1 MENRTS
7 DTQVCPHIHAPQGV
21 IYSLHSFEAVPDNTC
36 WKNIRILYRKH
47 NLHRPLCYL
56 CVSNLFTVHLVWPC
70 DASNTCLYFTERER
84 EPLGKQDCST
94 DWGYTHVRTH
104 THTHFLSH
112 IRAVWAVDG
121 EEKIVSVT
129 SNGNEG
135 VDHRCLSQWCNTA
148 ALTAH
153 HCQWSVSNL
162 NRGHKNSPLS
172 LKHTRIQ
179 YICCTVKLCVCEPHS
194 QSCSMRASHS
204 CILSCIQYRTVTPF
218 SVFYLW
224 TLDLKW
230 IRGRLSGTAVDL
242 LSGHNSPC
250 LQAC

>member
-1 MENRTS
+1 MTTRNNLGKKAPSLMENRTS

-104 THTHFLSH
+104 THT
-112 IRAVWAVDG
+112 
-121 EEKIVSVT
+121 
-129 SNGNEG
+129 
-135 VDHRCLSQWCNTA
+135 
-148 ALTAH
+148 
-153 HCQWSVSNL
+153 
-162 NRGHKNSPLS
+162 LS
-172 LKHTRIQ
+172 LTHTGGVGSGWWRKDCQCHIEWKWR
-179 YICCTVKLCVCEPHS
+179 CRS
-194 QSCSMRASHS
+194 QMP
-204 CILSCIQYRTVTPF
+204 VP
-218 SVFYLW
+218 V
-224 TLDLKW
+224 
-230 IRGRLSGTAVDL
+230 V
-242 LSGHNSPC
+242 
-250 LQAC
+250 